1 MLRENN
7 MGTDLN
13 LGIIRGGDRRF
24 REDLKDLLE
33 FQEDSRMLE
42 LVT

>member
-13 LGIIRGGDRRF
+13 LGIIRGF